1 MKLKNKSLFLFF
13 IFLFFLS
20 WADLDIAKNYE
31 ERAENSYKYA
41 KVYRF
46 QQDYLKSLVSYVN
59 SITYYTLAFHLYIDK
74 LKDKENFFRVG
85 EKLLI
90 ISVES
95 DEVADKAYEKTNDQN
110 KKINIMNIKA
120 SNCSNFASVLEKMY
134 GVDYKVATKKYQE
147 LIKESGKSS
156 DDSIIL
162 FVAKNFAKAID
173 VMLSVNNIQKAK
185 EYFNELQIFYKTLDN
200 RVKDKYNVRKIVEFY
215 KKKLG
220 E

>member
-1 MKLKNKSLFLFF
+1 MKLKNKFVFFLF
-13 IFLFFLS
+13 IFLLFLV
-20 WADLDIAKNYE
+20 WANIDIVKNYE
-31 ERAENSYKYA
+31 EKAENSYKYA
-41 KVYRF
+41 KIYRL

-90 ISVES
+90 ISLES

-120 SNCSNFASVLEKMY
+120 SNYSNFASVLEKMY
-134 GVDYKVATKKYQE
+134 GVDYKVATKKYEE
-147 LIKESGKSS
+147 LIKEPKNSN
-156 DDSIIL
+156 DSIIL

-173 VMLSVNNIQKAK
+173 VMLSLNNIQKAK

-200 RVKDKYNVRKIVEFY
+200 RVKDKYNVKEMVEFY

>member
-1 MKLKNKSLFLFF
+1 MKLKNKFVFFLF
-13 IFLFFLS
+13 IFLLFLV
-20 WADLDIAKNYE
+20 WANIDIVKNYE
-31 ERAENSYKYA
+31 EKAENSYKYA
-41 KVYRF
+41 KIYRL

-74 LKDKENFFRVG
+74 LKDKKNFFRVG

-90 ISVES
+90 ISLES

-120 SNCSNFASVLEKMY
+120 SNYSNFASVLEKMY
-134 GVDYKVATKKYQE
+134 GVDYKVATKKYEE
-147 LIKESGKSS
+147 LIKEPKNSN
-156 DDSIIL
+156 DSIIL

-173 VMLSVNNIQKAK
+173 VMLSLNNIQKAK

-200 RVKDKYNVRKIVEFY
+200 RVKDKYNVKEMVEFY

-220 E
+220 K

>member
-1 MKLKNKSLFLFF
+1 MKLKNKFVFFLF
-13 IFLFFLS
+13 IFLLFLV
-20 WADLDIAKNYE
+20 WANIDIVKNYE
-31 ERAENSYKYA
+31 EKAENSYKYA
-41 KVYRF
+41 KIYRL

-90 ISVES
+90 ISLES

-120 SNCSNFASVLEKMY
+120 SNYSNFASVLEKMY
-134 GVDYKVATKKYQE
+134 GVDYKVATKKYEE
-147 LIKESGKSS
+147 LIKEPKNS

-200 RVKDKYNVRKIVEFY
+200 RVKDKYNVKEMVEFY

>member
-1 MKLKNKSLFLFF
+1 MKLKNKFVFFLF
-13 IFLFFLS
+13 IFLLFLV
-20 WADLDIAKNYE
+20 WANIDIVKNYE
-31 ERAENSYKYA
+31 EKAENSYKYA
-41 KVYRF
+41 KIYRL

-90 ISVES
+90 ISLES

-120 SNCSNFASVLEKMY
+120 SNYSNFASVLEKMY
-134 GVDYKVATKKYQE
+134 GVDYKVATKKYEE
-147 LIKESGKSS
+147 LIKEPKNSN
-156 DDSIIL
+156 DSIIL

-173 VMLSVNNIQKAK
+173 VMLSLNNIQKAK

-200 RVKDKYNVRKIVEFY
+200 RVKDKYKVKEMVEFY

-220 E
+220 K

>member
-1 MKLKNKSLFLFF
+1 MKLKNKFVFFLF
-13 IFLFFLS
+13 IFLLFLV
-20 WADLDIAKNYE
+20 WANIDIVKNYE
-31 ERAENSYKYA
+31 EKAENSYKYA
-41 KVYRF
+41 KIYRL

-90 ISVES
+90 ISLES

-120 SNCSNFASVLEKMY
+120 SNYSNFASVLEKMY
-134 GVDYKVATKKYQE
+134 GVDYKVATKKYEE
-147 LIKESGKSS
+147 LIKEPKNS

-200 RVKDKYNVRKIVEFY
+200 RVKDKYNVKEMVEFY

-220 E
+220 K